1 MDEVRAGI
9 GRAPRL
15 NEQVSEALRARI
27 SAGELPPGA
36 RLSESA
42 VAAELGVSRTPV
54 RSALRLLE
62 EEGLLSAASG
72 RGGYSVLGSGNEKDL
87 SQRRDPGGVVPLT
100 NSATWE
106 GIYKEVSKKAVARA
120 AYGSW
125 RIIETE
131 LAASFGVS
139 RTVVREV
146 LARLEHVGIIRKDE
160 RSRWFLPALTHTRIR
175 QLYEMR
181 RILEPLALRDAAR
194 LAPRTLL
201 EEMRVEL
208 EMVISAPE
216 MAPPSEFDR
225 LEQRLH
231 VGLLSHG
238 DNQVLLET
246 LQHYHALL
254 VTNAQLYDATRSAFG
269 ADPFV
274 GEHLEI
280 VTTLMSGKVELAVEQ
295 MEHHLLVA
303 LDRALDRIDYMIANK
318 RFDPLNYLRP
328 LDDQ

>member
-1 MDEVRAGI
+1 MDKVRTGI

-15 NEQVSEALRARI
+15 NEQVRETLRERI
-27 SAGELPPGA
+27 GSGDLAPGA

-62 EEGLLSAASG
+62 EEGLLSATRG
-72 RGGYSVLGSGNEKDL
+72 REGYSVVGGSTEGQL
-87 SQRRDPGGVVPLT
+87 PRHRDGSVTRLT
-100 NSATWE
+100 SSATWE

-131 LAASFGVS
+131 LASSFGVS

-146 LARLEHVGIIRKDE
+146 LVRLEHVGIIRKDE

-181 RILEPLALRDAAR
+181 RILEPLALRNAAQ
-194 LAPRTLL
+194 LAPRPLL
-201 EEMRVEL
+201 EDMKIEL
-208 EMVISAPE
+208 EEIVSATE

-238 DNQVLLET
+238 DNDVLLET

-269 ADPFV
+269 SDPFV

-280 VTTLMSGKVELAVEQ
+280 ITTLIDGHVERAVELMEQ
-295 MEHHLLVA
+295 HMVVA
-303 LDRALDRIDYMIANK
+303 LDRALRRIDYMVAHK
-318 RFDPLNYLRP
+318 EYEPLNYLRA
-328 LDDQ
+328 LDGQ